1 MKISSFCRRV
11 DRPRRAAA
19 WRAVG
24 FAACVGLL
32 CGEARAGLVSDQPA
46 ALIAYPYIVA
56 DATRGADTV
65 LQISNNSNV
74 AVDVQC
80 FFEDSTSHCSDS
92 GATCTAPADCAP
104 TGSCDA
110 GFTITDFRIQLTAQQ
125 PIGWRASTGLDPL
138 PVVGQG
144 SIPPL
149 PEDPFVGG
157 LRCFAVDASGLPLA
171 ANVLTGQAT
180 LEQVQLGADVRLDAA
195 KYNAVGSLA
204 IAGAVDAD
212 DVLTLGGATPE
223 YEGCPNFNIM
233 QHYFEGALEPVA
245 GTSRIETILVLVPCA
260 ANYIAQS
267 PGSASVSYTVIN
279 EFGERFDSSQ
289 PLVVSGRFADRL
301 SAVDPTLFDV
311 AVQGT
316 SIGQTRFE
324 STGSGLMGLAIEVQR
339 EIADPTRAS
348 SSARVLQEQG
358 DRDSP
363 DSIRVAGTLACGC
376 DCNDDGIV
384 DVAEVVN
391 AIAISLGDNP
401 IGLCLAAD
409 TDGTNTVGIT
419 ELIDGVNNIL
429 NGCP

>member
-1 MKISSFCRRV
+1 MSSSCRRV
-11 DRPRRAAA
+11 DRPRRASA
-19 WRAVG
+19 WCAVG
-24 FAACVGLL
+24 LAACVGLL
-32 CGEARAGLVSDQPA
+32 CGEARAALVSDQPA

-92 GATCTAPADCAP
+92 GATCTAQAECAP
-104 TGSCDA
+104 TGSCDP
-110 GFTITDFRIQLTAQQ
+110 GFTITGFRIQLTAQQ
-125 PIGWRASTGLDPL
+125 PIGWRASTGRDLL
-138 PVVGQG
+138 PVGGQG
-144 SIPPL
+144 TIPPL

-157 LRCFAVDASGLPLA
+157 LRCFVVDASGLPLE

-180 LEQVQLGADVRLDAA
+180 LEQLPVGGVRLDAA

-204 IAGAVDAD
+204 VAGAVDAD

-233 QHYFEGALEPVA
+233 QHYFEGALEPVT
-245 GTSRIETILVLVPCA
+245 GTSRIETTLVLVPCA

-289 PLVVSGRFADRL
+289 PLVVSGRFAGRL
-301 SAVDPTLFDV
+301 TAVDPTLFDV

-316 SIGQTRFE
+316 SVGQTRFQG
-324 STGSGLMGLAIEVQR
+324 TGSGLMGLALEVQR
-339 EIADPTRAS
+339 EIADPTLAS
-348 SSARVLQEQG
+348 SSARLLQAQG
-358 DRDSP
+358 DRAEADT
-363 DSIRVAGTLACGC
+363 IRVAGTLTCGC

-409 TDGTNTVGIT
+409 TDDSNTVGID
-419 ELIDGVNNIL
+419 ELVDGVNHIL